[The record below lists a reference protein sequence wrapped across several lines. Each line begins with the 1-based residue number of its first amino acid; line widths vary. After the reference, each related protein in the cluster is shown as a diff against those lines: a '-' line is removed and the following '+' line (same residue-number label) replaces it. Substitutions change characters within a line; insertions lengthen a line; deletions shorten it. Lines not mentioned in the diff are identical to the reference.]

1 MTALQYNLQANHKN
15 TLKMGRGFLVIIWGY
30 EEESSKEV
38 KFKQN
43 GCFNNTTA
51 DKVIWVFKSRFYL
64 TVDILGFLLRNKEI
78 NSEKKTVAYLDQHI

>member
-51 DKVIWVFKSRFYL
+51 DKVI
-64 TVDILGFLLRNKEI
+64 
-78 NSEKKTVAYLDQHI
+78 